1 MAAMSS
7 LDGPV
12 MKRPRESGP
21 NEATETEDMLRR
33 HGGTL
38 LRLAADSIDHG
49 LREGRALEVTV
60 KSYAAELGGPGA
72 SFITL
77 KNDGDLRG
85 CIGSAM
91 AHRALVLDVAANA
104 FAAAFHDSRFA
115 PLETN
120 ERRNLSISLS
130 LLSAPTNMSF
140 AGEAEL
146 LSLLRP
152 GIDGLIISDGVHSAL
167 FLPAV
172 WESLSDPRTFLEQLK
187 HKAGLS
193 RDHWSDSFTARR
205 FTAAAV
211 TLFTDGAIAHGE
223 D

>member
-7 LDGPV
+7 PDSIAADCTAEKGV
-12 MKRPRESGP
+12 EMSAE
-21 NEATETEDMLRR
+21 EILRR
-33 HGGTL
+33 HGKTL

-49 LREGRALEVTV
+49 LRENRALAVAV
-60 KSYAAELGGPGA
+60 ADYATDLGAPGA
-72 SFITL
+72 SFVTL
-77 KNDGDLRG
+77 KNGDSLRG
-85 CIGSAM
+85 CIGSAL
-91 AHRALVLDVAANA
+91 AHQALVLDVAANA
-104 FAAAFHDSRFA
+104 FAAAFHDSRFPA
-115 PLETN
+115 LETH
-120 ERRNLSISLS
+120 ERGDLSISVS
-130 LLSAPTNMSF
+130 VLSAPENMNF
-140 AGEAEL
+140 ASEAEL

-152 GIDGLIISDGVHSAL
+152 GIDGLIINDGVHSAL

-172 WESLSDPRTFLEQLK
+172 WDSLSDPRIFLEHLK

-193 RDHWSDSFTARR
+193 ADHWSDSFTARH

>member
-1 MAAMSS
+1 M
-7 LDGPV
+7 
-12 MKRPRESGP
+12 
-21 NEATETEDMLRR
+21 ETPQKSDLNKADDMLRR

-49 LREGRALEVTV
+49 LRENRALEVTV
-60 KSYAAELGGPGA
+60 KSYAADLGVPGA
-72 SFITL
+72 SFVTL
-77 KNDGDLRG
+77 KIEGSLRG

-91 AHRALVLDVAANA
+91 AHQALVRDVAANA
-104 FAAAFHDSRFA
+104 FAAAFHDSRFPA
-115 PLETN
+115 LEIH
-120 ERRNLSISLS
+120 ERRDLAISVSVLSTPQ
-130 LLSAPTNMSF
+130 AMNFT
-140 AGEAEL
+140 GEAKL

-152 GIDGLIISDGVHSAL
+152 GIDGLIINDGVHSAL

-172 WESLSDPRTFLEQLK
+172 WETLPNPRTFLDHLK

-211 TLFTDGAIAHGE
+211 TLFADGAIAQGE
-223 D
+223 N